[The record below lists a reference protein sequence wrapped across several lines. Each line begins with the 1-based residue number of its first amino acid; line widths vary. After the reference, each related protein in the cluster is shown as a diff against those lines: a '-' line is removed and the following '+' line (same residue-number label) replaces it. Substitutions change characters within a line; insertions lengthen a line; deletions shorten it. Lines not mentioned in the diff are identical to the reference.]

1 MENQDTI
8 LLLKECDAGS
18 KMAVASIDDVMDQ
31 IHDNNLKALLKKSKE
46 HHTKLGN
53 DIHAMLTQYDAA
65 TKDPNPMAKGMSWMK
80 TNMKMAMDDSDHTI
94 ADLMTDGC
102 NMGIKSLYKYMNQY
116 PAANQKVIDLCTDLI
131 HIEDSLRRDL
141 QDYL

>member
-1 MENQDTI
+1 MQNQDTI

-18 KMAVASIDDVMDQ
+18 KMAVSSIDDVLDH
-31 IHDNNLKALLKKSKE
+31 IHDTTLKALMEKSKR

-53 DIHAMLTQYDAA
+53 TIHVLLNQYGAED
-65 TKDPNPMAKGMSWMK
+65 KDPNPMAKGMSWMK
-80 TNMKMAMDDSDHTI
+80 TNWKMSMDGSDHTI

-116 PAANQKVIDLCTDLI
+116 PAAEQKVIDLCTDLI
-131 HIEDSLRRDL
+131 EIEEELRRDL
-141 QDYL
+141 RDYL